1 MPDIRGDNVAQLGVI
16 VMILGT
22 LEAGGT
28 KMVCGIGDEN
38 GNVFE
43 RVSFPTRMPEE
54 TMADIIGYFQD
65 KNIEALGIGTFGPV
79 NLNKADPN
87 FGSITTTPKPGWG
100 NYPMFRVLKDAL
112 NVPMEIDTDV
122 NAAALGEVTYGA
134 AKGLKNCLYVTI
146 GTGVGGGLIVEGN
159 LVHGL
164 LHPEFG
170 HMLLTPHPD
179 DPSPKG
185 FCPYHE
191 SCVEGMICGPAVEK
205 RWGVSAKELP
215 PDHKAWEIEA
225 DYLAQMC
232 MNAILAFSPE
242 CIVLGGGVMHQMH
255 LFDMVRAKTVEK
267 LNGYVANDRITGGC
281 KDYIVSPG
289 LGDNAGAVG
298 GLILARKALG
308 L

>member
-1 MPDIRGDNVAQLGVI
+1 
-16 VMILGT
+16 MILGT

-54 TMADIIGYFQD
+54 TMADIIGYFKD

-79 NLNKADPN
+79 NLNKADPA
-87 FGSITTTPKPGWG
+87 FGSITTTPKPGWA
-100 NYPMFRVLKDAL
+100 NYPMFKVLKDAL
-112 NVPMEIDTDV
+112 QVPMEIDPDV
-122 NAAALGEVTYGA
+122 NAAALGEATYGA

-146 GTGVGGGLIVEGN
+146 GTGVGGGLVVEGN
-159 LVHGL
+159 RVHGL

-170 HMLLTPHPD
+170 HRLLQPHKD
-179 DPSPKG
+179 DPCPDG
-185 FCPYHE
+185 FCPYHKG
-191 SCVEGMICGPAVEK
+191 CIEGMVSGPAIMK
-205 RWGVSAKELP
+205 RWGTPAQNLP
-215 PDHKAWEIEA
+215 ADHIAWEIAA

-242 CIVLGGGVMHQMH
+242 GIVLGGGVMHQMH
-255 LFDMVRAKTVEK
+255 LFDMVRAKVMEK
-267 LNGYVANDRITGGC
+267 LNGYVAHERILSGC

-289 LGDNAGAVG
+289 LGDNAGATG
-298 GLILARKALG
+298 GLILALQALQA
-308 L
+308 